1 MTIEIESAQ
10 LPNQVPV
17 SISSTLE
24 KLRANISQYF
34 IGQEKV
40 VDEVLVSLLA
50 NGHMLIEGV
59 PGLGKTLMARCLASS
74 INGQFSR
81 VQFTPDLLP
90 ADITGHAMYDIKTE
104 KFRIRKGPVFTN
116 FLLADEI
123 NRSPAKT
130 QSALLEVMQER
141 QVTIEGKAMPVP
153 SPFMVIATQNPLEH
167 EGTYPLPEAELD
179 RFLTKIY
186 IDYPSLEDEISLART
201 ATTKAHEELAIQAV
215 IESAEMQQLQ
225 NSCSQQK
232 IDDQLIEYAV
242 RICQATRNHPGL
254 LSGAGPRASIA
265 LIRCAKAKAM
275 INNNS
280 FVLPDDIKSVALPVL
295 RHRLRLSAD
304 MEIEGMNVDKLI
316 LQLLETVP
324 APHE

>member
-1 MTIEIESAQ
+1 MTIEIDSARIHDE
-10 LPNQVPV
+10 VIDPV
-17 SISSTLE
+17 SSTLE

-40 VDEVLVSLLA
+40 VDQVLISLLA
-50 NGHMLIEGV
+50 NGHILIEGV
-59 PGLGKTLMARCLASS
+59 PGLGKTLLARCLASS
-74 INGQFSR
+74 IDGQFSR

-90 ADITGHAMYDIKTE
+90 ADITGHAMYDMKTE
-104 KFRIRKGPVFTN
+104 QFRIRKGPAFTN

-141 QVTIEGKAMPVP
+141 QITIEGKAISIPT
-153 SPFMVIATQNPLEH
+153 PFMVIATQNPLEH

-179 RFLTKIY
+179 RFLMKIN
-186 IDYPSLEDEISLART
+186 IDYPSLKGEVNLART
-201 ATTKAHEELAIQAV
+201 VTTHANEEFDIKAV
-215 IESAEMQQLQ
+215 IESAEMEQLQ
-225 NSCSQQK
+225 ETCAQQT

-242 RICQATRNHPGL
+242 RICQATRNHSGL

-275 INNNS
+275 INNHT

-295 RHRLRLSAD
+295 RHRLRLTAD
-304 MEIEGMNVDKLI
+304 MEIEGMDVDQLI
-316 LQLLETVP
+316 LQMLKTVS